1 MTPGADTPFSQPRTL
16 AYAVGSL
23 ATGVFST
30 VPAVLLLYFC
40 TQVLHIPP
48 AAAAIIVFVPKA
60 WSLLWDPCVGLW
72 SDRAQT
78 RWGRR
83 RPFMVVGAAGV
94 TASFL
99 ALFAWPYG
107 GGGMAILGVAILY
120 FLLATS
126 YSLFAVPYVAVPGE
140 VAARPSDRERLTA
153 WRISFGLA
161 GVLIGAS
168 GAPLIVAWAGGG
180 RHGYAV
186 MGLAVAAICGAAM
199 FCAALATPLRHV
211 EAQRG
216 SAADVWSALRN
227 GAFRQLL
234 CAYTLQLGGIGLL
247 NALAPYWIVF
257 KLQRPESQ
265 VGLVLGGML
274 ALAVVVTPLW
284 AWIVRRV
291 GGRTAI
297 AIAAIG
303 YGVLTLAL
311 QAAPAG
317 PDFETL
323 RLGLFVAIG
332 LPFSGLQVAP
342 FALLAH
348 VVHDHAEE
356 TGRQQQALMTGL
368 WTAGEKVGLA
378 LGAGAAGLGLSAA
391 HFMAD
396 VTPQPPEVL
405 DAIGRILAVGPAA
418 FMLASLFFLA
428 GGRKASA
435 RGRRPGPSPTTWRNR
450 GG

>member
-1 MTPGADTPFSQPRTL
+1 MISAPDTPFSQPRTL

-40 TQVLHIPP
+40 TQILRIPP
-48 AAAAIIVFVPKA
+48 AAAAIIVFLPKA
-60 WSLLWDPCVGLW
+60 WSLVWDPCVGLW
-72 SDRAQT
+72 SDRART

-107 GGGMAILGVAILY
+107 SGGTAILGAAILY

-140 VAARPSDRERLTA
+140 VAAKASDRERLTA

-186 MGLAVAAICGAAM
+186 MGLAIAAICGAAM
-199 FCAALATPLRHV
+199 FCAALATPLRRV
-211 EAQRG
+211 EPQLG
-216 SAADVWSALRN
+216 SAADVWSALHN
-227 GAFRQLL
+227 GGFRRLL
-234 CAYTLQLGGIGLL
+234 SAYTLQLAGVGLL
-247 NALAPYWIVF
+247 NALAPYWVVF
-257 KLQRPESQ
+257 NLQRAESQ

-274 ALAVVVTPLW
+274 ALAVLATPLW

-291 GGRTAI
+291 GGPTAI
-297 AIAAIG
+297 TIAAIG
-303 YGVLTLAL
+303 YAVLTLAL
-311 QAAPAG
+311 QATPAG
-317 PDFETL
+317 VASETL
-323 RLGLFVAIG
+323 RLVLFVAVG
-332 LPFSGLQVAP
+332 LAFSGLQVAP
-342 FALLAH
+342 FAQLAH
-348 VVHDHAEE
+348 IVHAHAED

-368 WTAGEKVGLA
+368 WTAGEKLGLA

-391 HFMAD
+391 HFMPD
-396 VTPQPPEVL
+396 VTSQPPEVL
-405 DAIGRILAVGPAA
+405 DAMGWIMAVGPAA
-418 FMLASLFFLA
+418 LMLASLVFLA
-428 GGRKASA
+428 GGRKASV
-435 RGRRPGPSPTTWRNR
+435 RGRPPGPSPTT
-450 GG
+450 